1 MCGRFALAISQEELS
16 GSLRAHSLI
25 AHFAEQLRQ
34 TKDNHDKKRD
44 GRSSSSSSNS
54 GSSAGSSGDDSNG
67 ANNDGGNIVN
77 DEVMVSDT
85 TNTIDS
91 VTKTQSSNMSN
102 SLNKSSN
109 IESTWLNANYNT
121 APGQYSPV
129 IQLSSFSKAP
139 SHHLKN
145 NSGFVHES
153 KELVDVDVRPLHWGF
168 KSVAPGMSTFNAR
181 SETIET
187 SPLWRRSSR
196 CIVPADG
203 YYEWFVNSE
212 SKTLGKVPYYVH
224 PSSAYADDSNT
235 MENEPV
241 TKEFPKKLFWMA
253 GLVSPD
259 GTCFSVITT
268 AAHGS
273 SVEWLHHR
281 VPLLLTDPIAW
292 LKDGKHPSTPH
303 MANVSE
309 NKQKSSNRG
318 IPPATGRGNHGL
330 AWYRVGP
337 EIGNVRNHGS
347 QLRKPYV
354 EKSRTLTSF
363 YSKADARSDI
373 SDITEPVKAMPMA
386 VKKENKSI
394 TTDGKNKRKLE
405 ASAISV
411 SKSPKKAKVVKNNA
425 KITNFFKHD

>member
-1 MCGRFALAISQEELS
+1 M
-16 GSLRAHSLI
+16 I

-34 TKDNHDKKRD
+34 SRD
-44 GRSSSSSSNS
+44 YHNEGWDSSNSS
-54 GSSAGSSGDDSNG
+54 GSSAGFSGDDSNE
-67 ANNDGGNIVN
+67 ANNDGGNPVN
-77 DEVMVSDT
+77 NEVKG
-85 TNTIDS
+85 TNNANAIDS
-91 VTKTQSSNMSN
+91 VTNTQSLNVSDG
-102 SLNKSSN
+102 LNKSSN
-109 IESTWLNANYNT
+109 IESTWPDANYNT

-129 IQLSSFSKAP
+129 IRLSSFSKAP
-139 SHHLKN
+139 SHLKN
-145 NSGFVHES
+145 NSRIVQKS

-168 KSVAPGMSTFNAR
+168 KFVAPGMSTFNAR

-212 SKTLGKVPYYVH
+212 SKTLSKVPYYVH
-224 PSSAYADDSNT
+224 PASTYADDSN
-235 MENEPV
+235 NEPEA
-241 TKEFPKKLFWMA
+241 KDFPKRLFWMA

-259 GTCFSVITT
+259 GTCFSIITT

-292 LKDGKHPSTPH
+292 LKEGKKPSTPH
-303 MANVSE
+303 KANVSE
-309 NKQKSSNRG
+309 NKQKNSNRG
-318 IPPATGRGNHGL
+318 MPPANGRGNDRL

-337 EIGNVRNHGS
+337 EIGSVRNHGS

-363 YSKADARSDI
+363 YSKVDARSDI
-373 SDITEPVKAMPMA
+373 SDITEPVKDIAA
-386 VKKENKSI
+386 EKNNKSTI
-394 TTDGKNKRKLE
+394 TDGKNKRKLE
-405 ASAISV
+405 ASTIPI
-411 SKSPKKAKVVKNNA
+411 SKSPKKVKVVKNNT
-425 KITNFFKHD
+425 KITNFFKHN